1 MEYPPYIINLG
12 RKNKEIRMKFSVS
25 ERYNAVVITLSGNVM
40 GGDESVEFLD
50 AIKKFIESG
59 KKNIVINLGEVK
71 FLNSSG
77 LGMLISAH
85 TTVTKAEGKLKL
97 SNIGDKIENLLVITK
112 LITIFEVHET
122 VEKAV
127 ESFA

>member
-1 MEYPPYIINLG
+1 
-12 RKNKEIRMKFSVS
+12 MKFSVS

>member
-1 MEYPPYIINLG
+1 
-12 RKNKEIRMKFSVS
+12 MKFSVS

-40 GGDESVEFLD
+40 GGDESAAFLD
-50 AIKKFIESG
+50 AIKKFIETG
-59 KKNIVINLGEVK
+59 KKNIIIDLSEVK

-85 TTVTKAEGKLKL
+85 TTVTKSEGKLKL

-127 ESFA
+127 ESFS